1 MTWKNSI
8 LRESDTCWR
17 IEDATKVALLV
28 DGWAYLPA
36 MRAAMERA
44 EHSILLIGWDFDAR
58 VPLGPPTDEN
68 GDTEPLCDLMTRLL
82 ALTPDLKVHIL
93 IWKMAIGYS
102 VQRRDSP
109 QRAARWLP
117 RDRLEYRLD
126 GGHPVGASHH
136 QKILVVDDS
145 VAFCGGSDFTR
156 NRWDTSL
163 HLPVDRRRR
172 TLDGSLYK
180 PRHEVMLAV
189 AGPAAAALGELARR
203 RWRRAT
209 GVQLPRPVAEK
220 TAWPEN
226 LAPDMSDVRL
236 GIARTEPADMR
247 ATAVRE
253 VEALYLAAIAAAE
266 HWIYLE
272 NQYVTSPVIANALA
286 QRLEERDGPEIVIL
300 CPARSAGIFERL
312 AMDRPRIPLIHSLRG
327 KDIHQR
333 LRVFAPMAAIDQ
345 PITVHSK
352 LMVVDDRFLRVGSAN
367 LNNRSL
373 GLDTECDVAI
383 EAGSDD
389 PAARRRIQM
398 LLSRLVAEH
407 VGRSAEV
414 FAAELER
421 SGSLIATITMLNQA
435 EGRHLDPFPALR
447 PGWLDQ
453 LLGRTHF
460 FDPFDAADNWRP
472 WRRLQGRPR

>member
-1 MTWKNSI
+1 MTWNTSL
-8 LRESDTCWR
+8 LRDSDTCWR
-17 IEDATKVALLV
+17 VENATRIALLV

-44 EHSILLIGWDFDAR
+44 KHSILLIGWDFDAR
-58 VPLGPPTDEN
+58 VPLGAPTDEN
-68 GDTEPLCDLMTRLL
+68 GGGEPLCDLMTRLL
-82 ALTPDLKVHIL
+82 ARTPDLDVHIL
-93 IWKMAIGYS
+93 IWKMAMGYS

-109 QRAARWLP
+109 QRTARWLP

-163 HLPVDRRRR
+163 HLAVDRRRR
-172 TLDGSLYK
+172 TLDGSLYN

-209 GVQLPRPVAEK
+209 GVQLPQPVAET
-220 TAWPEN
+220 TAWPES
-226 LAPDMSDVRL
+226 LASDMSDVRL
-236 GIARTEPADMR
+236 GIARTEPADRR

-253 VEALYLAAIAAAE
+253 VEALYLAAIAVAE
-266 HWIYLE
+266 RWIYLE

-286 QRLEERDGPEIVIL
+286 QRLGERDGPEIVIL

-312 AMDRPRIPLIHSLRG
+312 AMERPRIPLIHSLRG

-333 LRVFAPMAAIDQ
+333 LRVFAPMAAIDL

-383 EAGSDD
+383 EAGADD
-389 PAARRRIQM
+389 PAARRRIRM

-407 VGRSAEV
+407 VGASAEV

-421 SGSLIATITMLNQA
+421 SGSLIATTTLLNRPK
-435 EGRHLDPFPALR
+435 GRHLDPFPALQ
-447 PGWLDQ
+447 PGWLDR
-453 LLGRTHF
+453 LLARAHC

-472 WRRLQGRPR
+472 WRRLRGRPR